1 MSAPE
6 TFLVRNATR
15 DRTVATRV
23 EWAGCSE
30 SRRRGLLGRDSL
42 DPEEGIYIVPCQ
54 WIHMFGMRF
63 PIDVAF
69 LSSSGRVLALHRGLR
84 PWRLSR
90 PVLRAE
96 GVLELAAGALDRS
109 GTTVGDVLE
118 LLPA

>member
-1 MSAPE
+1 MSDSE
-6 TFLVRNATR
+6 LFLVRNVTR
-15 DRTVATRV
+15 DRTVAARV

-30 SRRRGLLGRDSL
+30 TRKRGLLGRDSL
-42 DPEEGIYIVPCQ
+42 PPDEGMYIVPCQ
-54 WIHMFGMRF
+54 WIHMFGMKF

-69 LSSSGRVLALHRGLR
+69 LSSSGRVLALHRSLR

-96 GVLELAAGALDRS
+96 GVLELSAGALDRS
-109 GTTVGDVLE
+109 GTAVGDVLE